1 MIEEKSIDFQM
12 MNSIIMIYCQYVSCV
27 YTMYTCT
34 ILYNIN
40 LLFWQGLLK
49 TAKSNF
55 GGGNTKWEE
64 KSLGKYRYR

>member
-1 MIEEKSIDFQM
+1 MKEEKSIDFQM
-12 MNSIIMIYCQYVSCV
+12 MNSIIMIYCQFVSCV
-27 YTMYTCT
+27 YTMYACT
-34 ILYNIN
+34 IIYIY

>member
-1 MIEEKSIDFQM
+1 
-12 MNSIIMIYCQYVSCV
+12 MIYCQFVSCV
-27 YTMYTCT
+27 YRMYTCT
-34 ILYNIN
+34 ILYIY

>member
-1 MIEEKSIDFQM
+1 MKEEKSIDFQM
-12 MNSIIMIYCQYVSCV
+12 MNSIIMIYCQFVSCV
-27 YTMYTCT
+27 YKIYTGT
-34 ILYNIN
+34 ILYNIY